1 MLRRRMWLVMPVVAV
16 VVGFAVIIMMN
27 GSQLF

>member
-1 MLRRRMWLVMPVVAV
+1 MLRRRMWFVMPVVAV